1 MVESEKFRL
10 RDWISPVVIPAAL
23 VLIVA
28 AFALLQWLR

>member
-10 RDWISPVVIPAAL
+10 RDWVSPVVVPVAL
-23 VLIVA
+23 MLIVA